1 MYNKNIGDKNMA
13 RKEHHVVPNKKGGW
27 DVKINDA
34 GHRTYHTRKKSTAV
48 KKARAISRRHGSE
61 LVIHNS
67 KGRIEV
73 KNSHPVPT
81 KRRKKAKRHVRRK
94 VRKAKR
100 QVRRTKRRAKKVTRR
115 NTRKVKRTVRR
126 NKRKAKRTVRRVKRK
141 ARRSR
146 RRR

>member
-1 MYNKNIGDKNMA
+1 MA
-13 RKEHHVVPNKKGGW
+13 RKEHHVVPNKNGGW

-48 KKARAISRRHGSE
+48 RKARAISRRHGSE

-81 KRRKKAKRHVRRK
+81 KRRKRKAKRHVKRTARKTKRSAKRNVRKTKRQARRTTRK
-94 VRKAKR
+94 VKRTARRTKR
-100 QVRRTKRRAKKVTRR
+100 QVRRTV
-115 NTRKVKRTVRR
+115 
-126 NKRKAKRTVRRVKRK
+126 RKAKRKN
-141 ARRSR
+141 R

>member
-1 MYNKNIGDKNMA
+1 MP

-61 LVIHNS
+61 LVVHNS

-73 KNSHPVPT
+73 KNSHPNPT
-81 KRRKKAKRHVRRK
+81 KRRRKVKKAKRV
-94 VRKAKR
+94 VRK
-100 QVRRTKRRAKKVTRR
+100 
-115 NTRKVKRTVRR
+115 
-126 NKRKAKRTVRRVKRK
+126 NKRKAKRTVRKTKRQVKRKAKRTKRKAKRSVRRVKRK
-141 ARRSR
+141 ARRR
-146 RRR
+146 RR

>member
-1 MYNKNIGDKNMA
+1 MYNKIKRRKYMA
-13 RKEHHVVPNKKGGW
+13 RKEHHVVPNKNGGW
-27 DVKINDA
+27 DVKINGA

-61 LVIHNS
+61 LVVHNS

-81 KRRKKAKRHVRRK
+81 KRRKKAKKAKRVVKKKTKRPVKKAKHAKKKAKRV

-100 QVRRTKRRAKKVTRR
+100 K
-115 NTRKVKRTVRR
+115 N
-126 NKRKAKRTVRRVKRK
+126 
-141 ARRSR
+141 R

>member
-1 MYNKNIGDKNMA
+1 MA
-13 RKEHHVVPNKKGGW
+13 RKEHHVVPNKNGGW

-73 KNSHPVPT
+73 KNSHPTPT
-81 KRRKKAKRHVRRK
+81 KRRRKARKAKRHVRRAVRQTK
-94 VRKAKR
+94 RQTRRKVRRTGRQARRVVRKAKR
-100 QVRRTKRRAKKVTRR
+100 
-115 NTRKVKRTVRR
+115 N
-126 NKRKAKRTVRRVKRK
+126 N
-141 ARRSR
+141 R

>member
-1 MYNKNIGDKNMA
+1 MA

-27 DVKINDA
+27 DVKINGA

-61 LVIHNS
+61 LVVHNS

-81 KRRKKAKRHVRRK
+81 KRRKKAKKAKRTIKRK
-94 VRKAKR
+94 VKKTKRPVKKVKRSVKKKAKRPVKKAKRVVRKAKR
-100 QVRRTKRRAKKVTRR
+100 K
-115 NTRKVKRTVRR
+115 N
-126 NKRKAKRTVRRVKRK
+126 
-141 ARRSR
+141 R

>member
-1 MYNKNIGDKNMA
+1 MA
-13 RKEHHVVPNKKGGW
+13 RKEHHVVPNKNGGW

-67 KGRIEV
+67 MGRIEV
-73 KNSHPVPT
+73 KNSHPTPT
-81 KRRKKAKRHVRRK
+81 KRRKKPKKVRRHVKRKVKKTKRRAKRPVRRVK
-94 VRKAKR
+94 KKAKRVVRKAKR
-100 QVRRTKRRAKKVTRR
+100 K
-115 NTRKVKRTVRR
+115 N
-126 NKRKAKRTVRRVKRK
+126 
-141 ARRSR
+141 R

>member
-1 MYNKNIGDKNMA
+1 MA
-13 RKEHHVVPNKKGGW
+13 RKEHHVVPNKNGGW

-73 KNSHPVPT
+73 KNSHPTPT
-81 KRRKKAKRHVRRK
+81 KRRRKARKAKRHVRRAVRQTK
-94 VRKAKR
+94 RQTRRKVRHTRRQARRTKRQVRRVVRKAKR
-100 QVRRTKRRAKKVTRR
+100 K
-115 NTRKVKRTVRR
+115 N
-126 NKRKAKRTVRRVKRK
+126 
-141 ARRSR
+141 R

>member
-1 MYNKNIGDKNMA
+1 MA

-48 KKARAISRRHGSE
+48 RKARAISRRHGSE

-67 KGRIEV
+67 KGQIEV
-73 KNSHPVPT
+73 KNSHPNPT
-81 KRRKKAKRHVRRK
+81 KRRKRAKKAKRRVKRTVKKAKRPAKKKTRRP

-100 QVRRTKRRAKKVTRR
+100 VK
-115 NTRKVKRTVRR
+115 RKVKRTA
-126 NKRKAKRTVRRVKRK
+126 RKAKRKN
-141 ARRSR
+141 R

>member
-1 MYNKNIGDKNMA
+1 MA

-34 GHRTYHTRKKSTAV
+34 GHRTYHTRKKSTAI

-81 KRRKKAKRHVRRK
+81 KRRKKAKKAKRHAKRTIRKTKRHAKKKARRV
-94 VRKAKR
+94 VRKAK
-100 QVRRTKRRAKKVTRR
+100 K
-115 NTRKVKRTVRR
+115 N
-126 NKRKAKRTVRRVKRK
+126 
-141 ARRSR
+141 R

>member
-1 MYNKNIGDKNMA
+1 MA
-13 RKEHHVVPNKKGGW
+13 RKEHHVVPNKNGGW

-81 KRRKKAKRHVRRK
+81 KRRKRKAKRHAKRAVRKTKRTARK
-94 VRKAKR
+94 AKRSAKRTVRKTKRQTRRNVRKAKR
-100 QVRRTKRRAKKVTRR
+100 TTRR
-115 NTRKVKRTVRR
+115 NKRKVKRTVR
-126 NKRKAKRTVRRVKRK
+126 KAKRKT
-141 ARRSR
+141 R